1 MKILKDNTLVVLD
14 IETTGISPHN
24 CEIIEIYM
32 IKLRDNKK
40 IDEYYSKFKPNGELP
55 LFISKLTG
63 IYEWHLKN
71 SPEIKNEIEKINNFL
86 KNSIIVGHN
95 LNFDLSF
102 LNMNLNKNKFVNLPN
117 ERLDTLKLSRAVL
130 RGKIKNH
137 KLQTLSNFYKTHNKN
152 EHNAKADVLTTY
164 EVLQN
169 LLKEKSI
176 TNIDTVKNL
185 NDFILGIDKNLKN
198 KYNIKEIPS
207 GPGIYLFLKDQ
218 KLQYIGKSKNL
229 KNRISSHLSFSRSFK
244 SNKIVNA
251 SNKLLIEKLDNEL
264 TALILEQRIINQ
276 HNPRFNRRG
285 KFSQNIYWIK
295 LKSNKTNLEISKIKN
310 TPNTLFK
317 IGPFLSYSKAKNF
330 KFMLNEL
337 LNLINC
343 KKNNSRKTKC
353 DISILKDTPCAC
365 VESFDMNLY
374 IQKLNIEI
382 KLFFDEITKSI
393 TKLKEEVGIFSDNLE
408 YEKAQILMNYQSLL
422 NEYIY
427 FQKLEQLIN
436 NKDSQIIEILNKFN
450 INIENQEVK
459 IKNKSLFD
467 SKIKQNN
474 EVTYYNE
481 LHLILRFIRN
491 QKPNTMEI

>member
-1 MKILKDNTLVVLD
+1 
-14 IETTGISPHN
+14 
-24 CEIIEIYM
+24 
-32 IKLRDNKK
+32 
-40 IDEYYSKFKPNGELP
+40 
-55 LFISKLTG
+55 
-63 IYEWHLKN
+63 
-71 SPEIKNEIEKINNFL
+71 
-86 KNSIIVGHN
+86 
-95 LNFDLSF
+95 
-102 LNMNLNKNKFVNLPN
+102 
-117 ERLDTLKLSRAVL
+117 
-130 RGKIKNH
+130 
-137 KLQTLSNFYKTHNKN
+137 
-152 EHNAKADVLTTY
+152 
-164 EVLQN
+164 
-169 LLKEKSI
+169 
-176 TNIDTVKNL
+176 
-185 NDFILGIDKNLKN
+185 
-198 KYNIKEIPS
+198 
-207 GPGIYLFLKDQ
+207 
-218 KLQYIGKSKNL
+218 
-229 KNRISSHLSFSRSFK
+229 
-244 SNKIVNA
+244 
-251 SNKLLIEKLDNEL
+251 
-264 TALILEQRIINQ
+264 
-276 HNPRFNRRG
+276 
-285 KFSQNIYWIK
+285 
-295 LKSNKTNLEISKIKN
+295 
-310 TPNTLFK
+310 
-317 IGPFLSYSKAKNF
+317 
-330 KFMLNEL
+330 MLNEL

-393 TKLKEEVGIFSDNLE
+393 TKLKEEVGVFSDNLE

-427 FQKLEQLIN
+427 FQKLEELIN